1 MLYFENDY
9 SEGAHGAILEKLTKT
24 SMEKAA
30 RIRRGSLQ

>member
-9 SEGAHGAILEKLTKT
+9 SEGAHGAILEKLT
-24 SMEKAA
+24 EYGKAA

>member
-9 SEGAHGAILEKLTKT
+9 SEALMATFGETDEDQYG
-24 SMEKAA
+24 KAA